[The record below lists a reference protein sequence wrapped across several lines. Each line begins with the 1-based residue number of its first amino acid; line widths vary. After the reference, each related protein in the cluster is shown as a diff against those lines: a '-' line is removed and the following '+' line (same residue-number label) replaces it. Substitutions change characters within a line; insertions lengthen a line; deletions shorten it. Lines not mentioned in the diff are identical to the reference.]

1 MLRNQSRAFMS
12 GAGSELNNFD
22 FLQSLPVPVPKK
34 DFEANISISIM
45 RLIKQW
51 ILPPLKFNVQ
61 DAGSEPGTAAFAA
74 ESSHRSGQQV
84 WQIVYDLG

>member
-1 MLRNQSRAFMS
+1 MTREPERFQEPEPINRLR
-12 GAGSELNNFD
+12 
-22 FLQSLPVPVPKK
+22 
-34 DFEANISISIM
+34 NISISIM